1 MQDGFLE
8 AWPKICGLFVEID
21 KKGVCSLTEKP
32 SCAIINY

>member
-21 KKGVCSLTEKP
+21 KKGDVPLTE
-32 SCAIINY
+32 SQAVL